1 MARRV
6 PLRSSLLARLLGT
19 SVLIALLS
27 TGSTAWLV
35 FRSTT
40 LAIEQERGD
49 VLADDMGI
57 QDALTGYA
65 ARHRDWKGV
74 SRTVRRLAEKTGR
87 RITLTTRER
96 RLIADSGRG
105 QSDLPAR
112 ASAVIDPL
120 NTPADAGG
128 GTGWETSRIDPRA
141 VGPYRLPA
149 KERQHLERL
158 ARDRATCLSGI
169 GLRARVAVRAGGRP
183 YVLTSPS
190 AIVSRGLSEQVCPAT
205 ALEEPTRTEA
215 GALEELGRLVA
226 GCARRRGVT
235 GYDDRLVPLADFVV
249 PFKGTPAEVE
259 TVENCVEE
267 ARGDQLAGYVAPP
280 ALLFVAAS
288 SGPATP
294 VFDLSPTNTARI
306 VGVTGLVLALT
317 VVVTT
322 VIAVRLVRPL
332 RALADAAQDP
342 SGQHVRV
349 PVTTKDE
356 TGYLAA
362 AFNDLS
368 ERRERI
374 EELRKAMVSDI
385 AHELRTPLTNIRGWL
400 EAAQDGIA
408 VPDAALIS
416 SLQDQALLLQHI
428 IDDLQVLA
436 AADAGTLRLHPE
448 RLVVR
453 EVVEQV
459 AAAHRADARS
469 AGVTVLTHTA
479 GDPVVDA
486 DPVRLRQVLV
496 NLMSNAV
503 RHTPPGGTVTLTAH
517 RSVDEVEI
525 QVADTG
531 SGIQPEDLPKVF
543 DRFWRAEKSRSRR
556 TGGSGLGL
564 SIVRQLVEAHR
575 GKVSVTSVP
584 GTQTVFT
591 LRLPAG
597 R

>member
-6 PLRSSLLARLLGT
+6 PLRRSLLVRLLSI

-27 TGSTAWLV
+27 IGSTAWLV

-74 SRTVRRLAEKTGR
+74 SRTVRQLAEKTGR

-96 RLIADSGRG
+96 RVIADSGSG

-141 VGPYRLPA
+141 VGPYLLPA
-149 KERQHLERL
+149 QERQHLERL

-169 GLRARVAVRAGGRP
+169 GLRAQVAVRAGGRP

-190 AIVSRGLSEQVCPAT
+190 ASVARGLSEQVCPAA
-205 ALEEPTRTEA
+205 ALAEPTRTEA
-215 GALEELGRLVA
+215 GALEELGTLVA

-235 GYDDRLVPLADFVV
+235 AYDDGLVPLADFVV
-249 PFKGTPAEVE
+249 PFKGTPDEIE

-294 VFDLSPTNTARI
+294 VFDLSPINTARI

-317 VVVTT
+317 VAVTT

-332 RALADAAQDP
+332 RALAEAAHDP

-459 AAAHRADARS
+459 AAAHRADAQS
-469 AGVTVLTHTA
+469 AGVTVLTHIA

-486 DPVRLRQVLV
+486 DPVRLRQVLG

-517 RSVDEVEI
+517 CGVDEVEI

-531 SGIQPEDLPKVF
+531 SGIQPEDLSKVF

-564 SIVRQLVEAHR
+564 SIVRQFVEAHE

-591 LRLPAG
+591 VRLPAG